1 MKLSLNIFFFGW
13 WLARQCWISRGQTL
27 STPLISTNF
36 SGMVALGED
45 VTILCKS
52 QDDFYG
58 SFYLTRYSSSSDQGE
73 TAETEN
79 AVSNQAAF
87 SFSCLSKSQAGMY
100 SCRSCLPDWECSS
113 FSSKI
118 YLNLIDPS
126 LIKPSIQI
134 LNPKE
139 QPYFSVWCNGTEP
152 SLTFA
157 LMNSRQQIHYKAAE
171 PGEMAVDFS
180 LNSAR
185 LKEAENYTCQYH
197 LESSPFVWS
206 VPSDALELPLKDPEM
221 MNPPMETIPGG
232 SSDSGSKTNEHNP
245 AMNLS
250 SDVEEHPD
258 EVSYAILTHQ
268 PQKIQQAANPRQT
281 SEPCLYASV
290 VKNTSFQPYMS

>member
-13 WLARQCWISRGQTL
+13 WLARQCWISR
-27 STPLISTNF
+27 
-36 SGMVALGED
+36 
-45 VTILCKS
+45 
-52 QDDFYG
+52 
-58 SFYLTRYSSSSDQGE
+58 
-73 TAETEN
+73 
-79 AVSNQAAF
+79 
-87 SFSCLSKSQAGMY
+87 
-100 SCRSCLPDWECSS
+100 
-113 FSSKI
+113 
-118 YLNLIDPS
+118 DPS

-232 SSDSGSKTNEHNP
+232 SSDSAILSPYLWAGVGVSVFLIVVLMLAVVLYRKRRKSSKTNEHNP